1 MTELK
6 LDWCSHEA
14 AKYAVEHWHY
24 SHDLPAGKSVKIGVW
39 EDNKFIGC
47 VIYSLGANKY
57 IGKPYGLNQP
67 EVCEL
72 TRVALAEHKTFTSK
86 IIAQSLKMLK
96 KQSPGLRL
104 VVSYA
109 DTNQGHHGGIYQAT
123 NWIYQGD
130 TDSYGGQLLNGV
142 VVHRRTVYSRYG
154 RQDIKWLQENVDPN
168 AHYVKVLPK
177 HKYLM
182 PLDDEMRKQIE
193 PLRKPYP
200 KRERGEIDSALETNP
215 ETEGASPI
223 RSLLTEN
230 EG

>member
-130 TDSYGGQLLNGV
+130 TDSDGGQLLNGV